1 MHFRKMILT
10 NESIWMCVGELEL
23 IVIFSFL
30 TGFLSAMLEY
40 SIKKY
45 IKII

>member
-30 TGFLSAMLEY
+30 RFSKRN
-40 SIKKY
+40 IRVFH
-45 IKII
+45 